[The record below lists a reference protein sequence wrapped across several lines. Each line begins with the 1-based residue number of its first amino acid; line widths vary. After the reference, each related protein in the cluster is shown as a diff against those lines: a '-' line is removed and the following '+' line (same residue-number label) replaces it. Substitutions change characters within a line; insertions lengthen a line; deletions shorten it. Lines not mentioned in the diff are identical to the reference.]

1 MDPASYQQR
10 RNQVEQYF
18 DRTAFAAWARLT
30 SDAPVSRIRASV
42 RAGRDRMRSNI
53 LAALGDDLQGRRILD
68 AGCGT
73 GAMALELAQR
83 GADVLAVDL
92 SSQLIALAKERAAQE
107 RMNKEQKAKE
117 HVNEEHVNKEHK
129 AKEHRT
135 REVRTGNILW
145 VAGDMLDASFG
156 HFDHV
161 VAMDSLIHYDADDMA
176 NAVQRLSDRTRLS
189 LHLSFAPRTPMLA
202 LMHAVGRCLPRA
214 DRAPS
219 IVPLAAEHIISKL
232 ASLDP
237 SRPNMIAL
245 GERVSS
251 GFYISQ
257 LLHVLQ
263 AQQLQAEQA
272 CDQAQALRLS

>member
-1 MDPASYQQR
+1 
-10 RNQVEQYF
+10 
-18 DRTAFAAWARLT
+18 
-30 SDAPVSRIRASV
+30 
-42 RAGRDRMRSNI
+42 
-53 LAALGDDLQGRRILD
+53 

-73 GAMALELAQR
+73 GAMACELARR
-83 GADVLAVDL
+83 GAEVVAIDLSPTLVDL
-92 SSQLIALAKERAAQE
+92 ARERSHADPHA
-107 RMNKEQKAKE
+107 
-117 HVNEEHVNKEHK
+117 
-129 AKEHRT
+129 HR
-135 REVRTGNILW
+135 IQFI
-145 VAGDMLDASFG
+145 AGDMLADSLG
-156 HFDHV
+156 QFDHV

>member
-1 MDPASYQQR
+1 MNQNRWPSQSVPGQR
-10 RNQVEQYF
+10 V
-18 DRTAFAAWARLT
+18 AAVLQTHRRPHRQAQ
-30 SDAPVSRIRASV
+30 RACCY
-42 RAGRDRMRSNI
+42 RMRSNM

-117 HVNEEHVNKEHK
+117 HVNEEHK

>member
-1 MDPASYQQR
+1 
-10 RNQVEQYF
+10 
-18 DRTAFAAWARLT
+18 
-30 SDAPVSRIRASV
+30 
-42 RAGRDRMRSNI
+42 
-53 LAALGDDLQGRRILD
+53 
-68 AGCGT
+68 
-73 GAMALELAQR
+73 
-83 GADVLAVDL
+83 
-92 SSQLIALAKERAAQE
+92 
-107 RMNKEQKAKE
+107 
-117 HVNEEHVNKEHK
+117 
-129 AKEHRT
+129 
-135 REVRTGNILW
+135 RTGSILW